1 MGIVTLNNKVLIS
14 GNQMALYIPPRK
26 ITIPSNI
33 IEYYSGTSFF
43 YEYPPEGIKRQDYT
57 IFGIGPVS
65 ESEPGKYYLYNCV
78 LNDKKR
84 TIWSDGTTT
93 NKTVY
98 LEIKRAPGSYR
109 NLGISMPSSMP
120 TNSSA
125 TIYVNYNQIG
135 ASNMTP
141 RLHNWTGPISLTQL
155 DDLTY
160 TLNTHQEGVGTV
172 TIKIPEDQYCESAT
186 ITQSIVVRQ

>member
-1 MGIVTLNNKVLIS
+1 MLDNKVLMS

-33 IEYYSGTSFF
+33 IEYYSGTSFS

-65 ESEPGKYYLYNCV
+65 ESEPGKYYLYDCV

-98 LEIKRAPGSYR
+98 LEIKRAPGNYR
-109 NLGISMPSSMP
+109 NLEISMPNSMP
-120 TNSSA
+120 TNSST
-125 TIYVNYNQIG
+125 TIYFNYRQIG
-135 ASNMTP
+135 ASNRIP
-141 RLHNWTGPISLTQL
+141 RIDNLTGPISLTRL

-172 TIKIPEDQYCESAT
+172 TITIDEDQYCESAT
-186 ITQSIVVRQ
+186 TTRTIVVRQ